1 MVRKL
6 AAAALALVFF
16 GPAMGLIGIGVL
28 MNPAAAYCANLT
40 GSVNLGAIPES
51 LTVTTARGETFTLNR
66 QQLTHAATIIAVGSG
81 EVPPGSWRHQL

>member
-28 MNPAAAYCANLT
+28 MNPAAAYCANQMCIRDR
-40 GSVNLGAIPES
+40 AYAPC
-51 LTVTTARGETFTLNR
+51 
-66 QQLTHAATIIAVGSG
+66 
-81 EVPPGSWRHQL
+81 